1 LLLRA
6 LIEAAFPPGRAPRI
20 RAVGGNHDI
29 VADVAAVFPARPDD
43 EESWS
48 LVEVEEDGHARA
60 AAAAAAA
67 ASGGGAAP
75 STCFVEQAAAGWL
88 VLGLDTVDVRSPHGG
103 AGGGGT
109 TDEEL
114 GWLERQL
121 AANSGRGTVIFMHH
135 PPVPG
140 E

>member
-1 LLLRA
+1 MQVQDFERSTYLLLRK

-29 VADVAAVFPARPDD
+29 VADVASVFPATDNDD
-43 EESWS
+43 
-48 LVEVEEDGHARA
+48 DACAG
-60 AAAAAAA
+60 
-67 ASGGGAAP
+67 ASDTP
-75 STCFVEQAAAGWL
+75 STCFVEQAAKWL
-88 VLGLDTVDVRSPHGG
+88 VLGFDTVDARSPHGG

-114 GWLERQL
+114 RWLEQQL
-121 AANSGRGTVIFMHH
+121 AASAGRSTVIFMHH
-135 PPVPG
+135 PPVPC